1 MGPTNVLDV
10 DTPICIYPIVDS
22 TFAALSDGSR
32 RRIVELLVE
41 GERSVNDLVG
51 ELDIA
56 QSGVSRHLKILRD
69 AGFVTV
75 RAEGQRRLYALR
87 AEPLRELDAWMDR
100 YRAWWET
107 RLDAMARQLA
117 KKKREREEGKK
128 AKR

>member
-1 MGPTNVLDV
+1 M
-10 DTPICIYPIVDS
+10 DS
-22 TFAALSDGSR
+22 TFAALSDASR
-32 RRIVELLVE
+32 RRIVDLLVD
-41 GERSVNDLVG
+41 GERSVNDLVA

-69 AGFVTV
+69 AGFVSV
-75 RAEGQRRLYALR
+75 RADGQRRLYALR

-117 KKKREREEGKK
+117 KKKREREEPKKGKQ
-128 AKR
+128 

>member
-1 MGPTNVLDV
+1 MDL
-10 DTPICIYPIVDS
+10 
-22 TFAALSDGSR
+22 TFAALSDASR
-32 RRIVELLVE
+32 RRIVELLVD
-41 GERSVNDLVG
+41 GERSVNDLVA

-69 AGFVTV
+69 AGFVSV
-75 RAEGQRRLYALR
+75 RADGQKRLYALR

-117 KKKREREEGKK
+117 KKKREREEARK